1 MLGNVTSP
9 VFVKLKLEALPKNAN
24 QSCKYKIDRYLFSMN
39 VWKSQ
44 FSLSDYKYCKTIVRS
59 KLVKKIV
66 SYDREDSAQA
76 KEACS

>member
-24 QSCKYKIDRYLFSMN
+24 QSCKYKIDKYLFSMN
-39 VWKSQ
+39 VWKSL
-44 FSLSDYKYCKTIVRS
+44 FDYKYCKKIVRS

-66 SYDREDSAQA
+66 SYERE
-76 KEACS
+76 